1 MSELFEIPILDYR
14 KAVELDS
21 EMGEGPD
28 WITLFLG
35 NISKSPPTIIDR
47 ANYLEAELK
56 KPSTERLLSN
66 PEEDAKQRSYKLEG
80 TISD

>member
-1 MSELFEIPILDYR
+1 MSELFEIPILNYQ
-14 KAVELDS
+14 KAVELDPK
-21 EMGEGPD
+21 MGEGPD
-28 WITLFLG
+28 WITLFLR
-35 NISKSPPTIIDR
+35 NISKFPPTIIDR

>member
-1 MSELFEIPILDYR
+1 
-14 KAVELDS
+14 V
-21 EMGEGPD
+21 
-28 WITLFLG
+28 
-35 NISKSPPTIIDR
+35 
-47 ANYLEAELK
+47 NYLEAELK